1 MERFNQ
7 EDDFFKKLKPE
18 RESFVEPDADIIN
31 TLEDQENISIKGDVS
46 SEDYIDELN
55 NQIQTRKIIGK
66 EGKILNE
73 QSWEEIIRDEELVEK
88 INNLRI
94 KYAKLKEEIKE
105 RQIILNELRYS
116 KSGAEQ
122 SAKNL
127 NWKELV
133 SKEGNSVVKTMM
145 RNVED
150 RIERLR
156 KNIETQEI
164 EMIQLHQQ
172 LGEIDNIMEML
183 TGLIRKEIPG
193 EEKTVGNQTYDF
205 NQN

>member
-1 MERFNQ
+1 MFEKLEPKRKSFS
-7 EDDFFKKLKPE
+7 ESDSKIKKT
-18 RESFVEPDADIIN
+18 I
-31 TLEDQENISIKGDVS
+31 EDQESFSIKGDVS

-66 EGKILNE
+66 EEKILNE
-73 QSWEEIIRDEELVEK
+73 QSWEEVIRDEELIEK
-88 INNLRI
+88 INNLRV

-116 KSGAEQ
+116 KSGAERA
-122 SAKNL
+122 AKNL

-145 RNVED
+145 RNAED

-164 EMIQLHQQ
+164 EMMQLHQE
-172 LGEIDNIMEML
+172 LGEIDNMMEML